1 MRPLYAT
8 RLTVFVAPGR
18 QNEHDRLAALARA
31 QIEHEAGAQAWQGAV
46 AWACP
51 PLRPDEHGRFAGPG
65 GHCHGEFA
73 VARADGAR
81 SWRGV
86 VTRPVA
92 ATAGVPPGLLLRTE
106 VQVRS
111 SGPRSVV
118 TTRQLLGA
126 VDGGAVPRGLSV
138 PPPTLAAEV
147 LAAGVAA
154 EAAVIA
160 GRQLLGPG
168 AKSVGE
174 ADVGDGLVAPAKAT
188 GREIPLVVVSR
199 TPDERLLVD
208 PDALA
213 RTLVGLAQVVVLR
226 DFATAFRLTEQMS
239 GGKAWS
245 VFLGAVRVY
254 EPGLDIDTQSPFQH
268 RLFLPQELEQG
279 GGSEWLPGLLRAEF
293 AERSAAAI
301 GPDAEAMAVEQA
313 AARAEEAT
321 RAEATTRALA
331 ALRRVPE
338 RQGDGAAAAVGAE
351 SPSATLEAALGRE
364 RAAWEQHRQEAAAR
378 IRELEAELAGAGQRT
393 EEYRALLAVAD
404 EEAKE
409 REQQLAELEASVVHL
424 CRGGQSRH
432 REPEAGDPTFTS
444 LEELLGHAEQH
455 WQRDAVVFHN
465 RAHRSAKNHG
475 FNGNLDAAVNLLWAV
490 CAVAGDYHDAQE
502 MPGGFLGAFAKAGEP
517 RFRSASSITAVTMY
531 RAAYEL
537 LYDHGDGRGAVRVL
551 LGPHVGLGSG
561 TGNASL
567 KIYWYVDEVNRKFVV
582 GHVGDHLPI
591 PTYR

>member
-51 PLRPDEHGRFAGPG
+51 LPLQPDEQGRFAGPER
-65 GHCHGEFA
+65 HCHGEFA

-86 VTRPVA
+86 VTRPLA

-111 SGPRSVV
+111 GGPKSVV

-138 PPPTLAAEV
+138 PPPALAAEV

-160 GRQLLGPG
+160 GRRLLGPG
-168 AKSVGE
+168 AMSVGE
-174 ADVGDGLVAPAKAT
+174 ANVEDGLVAPAKAA

-213 RTLVGLAQVVVLR
+213 RALVGLAQVVVLR

-254 EPGLDIDTQSPFQH
+254 EPGLDVEAQSPFQH
-268 RLFLPQELEQG
+268 QLFLPQELEQAG
-279 GGSEWLPGLLRAEF
+279 RAERLPDLLRGEF
-293 AERSAAAI
+293 AERAAAAI
-301 GPDAEAMAVEQA
+301 GPDTEALEIEQA
-313 AARAEEAT
+313 AARAEEAA

-331 ALRRVPE
+331 ALRQAPVE
-338 RQGDGAAAAVGAE
+338 RGARPAAAPGAAA
-351 SPSATLEAALGRE
+351 LEAALERE
-364 RAAWEQHRQEAAAR
+364 RAVRERHQQEATAR
-378 IRELEAELAGAGQRT
+378 IRELEAELASAGQRA

-409 REQQLAELEASVVHL
+409 LGQLVADLEATVIHL
-424 CRGGQSRH
+424 SEGGQVR
-432 REPEAGDPTFTS
+432 RRPVEDDPPGIGS
-444 LEELLGHAEQH
+444 LEELLDYAAQH
-455 WQRDAVVFHN
+455 WHPDAVVFHD
-465 RAHRSAKNHG
+465 RAYRSARNHR
-475 FNGNLDAAVNLLWAV
+475 FNGNLEAAEDLLWAV
-490 CAVAGDYHDAQE
+490 CEVAAAYHDRTE
-502 MPGGFLGAFAKAGEP
+502 LPGGFLKAFVDAGQP
-517 RFRSASSITAVTMY
+517 RFQSGSSITAVTMY
-531 RAAYEL
+531 QDDYEL
-537 LYDHGDGRGAVRVL
+537 RHDHEDGRGAVAVL
-551 LGPHVGLGSG
+551 MGPHVGFGSG
-561 TGNASL
+561 TGNTSL
-567 KIYWYVDEVNRKFVV
+567 KVYWYVDEVNRRFVV